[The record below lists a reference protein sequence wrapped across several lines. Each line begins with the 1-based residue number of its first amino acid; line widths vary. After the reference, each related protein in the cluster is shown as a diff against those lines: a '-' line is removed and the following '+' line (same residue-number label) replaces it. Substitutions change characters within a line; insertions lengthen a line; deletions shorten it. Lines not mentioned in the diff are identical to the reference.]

1 MAGLLLIVPSPH
13 CWPGHAPD
21 MGVELLKMRTDH
33 PVRYEKVTVYTMNVS
48 MVHKYFLAH
57 PPKYAGLTVF
67 FQHEHNLY
75 LSGPGEYWTLFE
87 QPELVV
93 VV

>member
-33 PVRYEKVTVYTMNVS
+33 PVSYEKVTVYTMNVS
-48 MVHKYFLAH
+48 MVHKYFL
-57 PPKYAGLTVF
+57 
-67 FQHEHNLY
+67 
-75 LSGPGEYWTLFE
+75 
-87 QPELVV
+87 
-93 VV
+93 